1 MTESGAMRPS
11 RFLRMLVLPTALAA
25 AVVTSLVAQG
35 PTALPNWAAVE
46 PEALN
51 LYQSL
56 IRFDS
61 TTSERAEAEYL
72 KGVFDQA
79 GIPAQILALDPQRPN
94 VVARLKGN
102 GKKRPLLLMGH
113 LDTVGVD
120 AAKWQ
125 FPPFSATRD
134 GGYVYGRGA
143 IDDKDNL
150 ASAVMAMLLLK
161 RLNVPLDRD
170 VILLAESGEE
180 GQSNLGIG
188 FMMAQHYPEI
198 DAEYCIAEGG
208 DTIREK
214 GAVRYATVQVI
225 EKISRGVEI
234 TAKGVSGHGSV
245 PLTSNPI
252 AHLGNAVGT
261 FVRWQPD
268 VKIDETTGRYFRRLA
283 TVAASPEQAQAYR
296 DIVSPDAKVAA
307 AAADWLWQHEPR
319 HASMARTS
327 VSPNLFAGGY
337 RSNVIP
343 SDATARLDV
352 RMVPSEDPAAL
363 LAQIRTA
370 INDPAVDVQFAG
382 GGGNRPAIAPTRL
395 DGELFTTAEAA
406 AEAIYQ
412 VPTLPSMSTY
422 ATDMWP
428 LRARGVQCIGI
439 GAGVDLEDQSAGYGM
454 HGDQERLRESEFQ
467 RFVRFNWELV
477 SRLARAR

>member
-1 MTESGAMRPS
+1 MRLPS
-11 RFLRMLVLPTALAA
+11 VRALIGLTLLVVLAA
-25 AVVTSLVAQG
+25 AAAPAAQRG
-35 PTALPNWAAVE
+35 ATAPDWAAVE
-46 PEALN
+46 VEALDI
-51 LYQSL
+51 YQSL

-61 TTSERAEAEYL
+61 SVSERAEAEWL
-72 KGVFDQA
+72 KALFDRHGV
-79 GIPAQILALDPQRPN
+79 PAQVFSLDPQRPN

-102 GKKRPLLLMGH
+102 GSKRPLLILGH
-113 LDTVGVD
+113 LDTVTVD
-120 AAKWQ
+120 AAKWT

-134 GGYVYGRGA
+134 GGFVYGRGS

-150 ASAVMAMLLLK
+150 ASAVMTVLLLK

-188 FMMAQHYPEI
+188 HMMAQHYAEI

-214 GAVRYATVQVI
+214 GEVRYATVQVI

-252 AHLGNAVGT
+252 AHLGNAVGKFIT
-261 FVRWQPD
+261 WQPD

-283 TVAASPEQAQAYR
+283 PLASTPDQAKAYR
-296 DIVSPDAKVAA
+296 DVVSPDPKLAA
-307 AAADWLWQHEPR
+307 AAADWLWTHEPR

-327 VSPNLFAGGY
+327 VSPNIFTGGY

-343 SDATARLDV
+343 SDAKARLDV

-363 LAQIRTA
+363 LAQIRKA
-370 INDPAVDVQFAG
+370 VNDPAVDVQFAG
-382 GGGNRPAIAPTRL
+382 GGGTRPVIPPTRL

-406 AEAIYQ
+406 VTAVYA

-477 SRLARAR
+477 TRLVRAR

>member
-1 MTESGAMRPS
+1 MS
-11 RFLRMLVLPTALAA
+11 RR
-25 AVVTSLVAQG
+25 
-35 PTALPNWAAVE
+35 ALPSSLRLIPVALVVAGVVSMAAQPRPAQPDWAAVE
-46 PEALN
+46 PEALGI
-51 LYQSL
+51 YQSL

-61 TTSERAEAEYL
+61 TAAEKPEADWL
-72 KGVFDQA
+72 KALFDRE
-79 GIPAQILALDPQRPN
+79 GIPAQVYALDPQRPN

-102 GKKRPLLLMGH
+102 GTKRPLLILGH
-113 LDTVGVD
+113 LDTVTVD
-120 AAKWQ
+120 ASKWT

-134 GGYVYGRGA
+134 GGFVYGRGA

-150 ASAVMAMLLLK
+150 ASAVMTLILLK

-188 FMMAQHYPEI
+188 HMMAAHYDAI

-214 GAVRYATVQVI
+214 GQVRYATVQVI

-234 TAKGVSGHGSV
+234 TAKGISGHGSV
-245 PLTSNPI
+245 PLTSNAI
-252 AHLGNAVGT
+252 AHLGNAVGK
-261 FVRWQPD
+261 FISWQPD
-268 VKIDETTGRYFRRLA
+268 VKLDETTGRYFRRLA
-283 TVAASPEQAQAYR
+283 TVAASPEQAAAYR
-296 DIVSPDAKVAA
+296 DIVSADPKVAA
-307 AAADWLWQHEPR
+307 AAADWLWRNEPR

-327 VSPNLFAGGY
+327 VSPNIFTGGY

-343 SDATARLDV
+343 SEAKARLDV

-363 LAQIRTA
+363 LAQITKA

-382 GGGNRPAIAPTRL
+382 GAGTRPAIPPTRL

-406 AEAIYQ
+406 NQAIYG

-428 LRARGVQCIGI
+428 LRAKGVQCIGI
-439 GAGVDLEDQSAGYGM
+439 GAGVDLEDQSAGFGM

-477 SRLARAR
+477 SRLVRAR

>member
-1 MTESGAMRPS
+1 MR
-11 RFLRMLVLPTALAA
+11 LRSVAWLLSAA
-25 AVVTSLVAQG
+25 AVVPVGVVTLGAQSR
-35 PTALPNWAAVE
+35 PAQPDWTAIE
-46 PEALN
+46 PEALGI
-51 LYQSL
+51 YQSL

-61 TTSERAEAEYL
+61 SAAEKPEADWL
-72 KGVFDQA
+72 KQLFDGA
-79 GIPAQILALDPQRPN
+79 GIPAQVFSLDPQRPN

-102 GKKRPLLLMGH
+102 GTRRPLLILGH
-113 LDTVGVD
+113 LDTVTVD
-120 AAKWQ
+120 ASKWT

-134 GGYVYGRGA
+134 GGFVYGRGA

-150 ASAVMAMLLLK
+150 AAAVMTMLLLK

-188 FMMAQHYPEI
+188 HMMAEHYAEI

-234 TAKGVSGHGSV
+234 TATGISGHGSV

-252 AHLGNAVGT
+252 AHLGNAVGKFIT
-261 FVRWQPD
+261 WQPD

-283 TVAASPEQAQAYR
+283 TVASSPEQAKAYR
-296 DIVSPDAKVAA
+296 EVVSSDSTVAA
-307 AAADWLWQHEPR
+307 AAADWLWTHEPR

-327 VSPNLFAGGY
+327 VSPNIFTGGY

-343 SDATARLDV
+343 SEAKARLDV
-352 RMVPSEDPAAL
+352 RMVPSEAPDAL
-363 LAQIRTA
+363 LAQIRKA
-370 INDPAVDVQFAG
+370 INDQAVDVQFAAG
-382 GGGNRPAIAPTRL
+382 GGTRPAIPPTRL

-406 AEAIYQ
+406 VSAIYD

-428 LRARGVQCIGI
+428 LRARGMQCIGI

-454 HGDQERLRESEFQ
+454 HADQERLRESEFQ
-467 RFVRFNWELV
+467 RFVRFNWDLV
-477 SRLARAR
+477 TRLVRAR

>member
-1 MTESGAMRPS
+1 MARG
-11 RFLRMLVLPTALAA
+11 LVLLVAA
-25 AVVTSLVAQG
+25 AVALAVDAIGLGAQG
-35 PTALPNWAAVE
+35 RPAGPDWPAVE
-46 PEALN
+46 PEALRI
-51 LYQSL
+51 YQSL

-61 TTSERAEAEYL
+61 SVTEKAEADWL
-72 KGVFDQA
+72 KALFDTE
-79 GIPAQILALDPQRPN
+79 GIPAEVFALDPQRPN
-94 VVARLKGN
+94 VVARLKGT
-102 GKKRPLLLMGH
+102 GAKRPLLILGH
-113 LDTVGVD
+113 LDTVTVD
-120 AAKWQ
+120 ASKWT

-134 GGYVYGRGA
+134 GGFVYGRGA

-150 ASAVMAMLLLK
+150 VSAVVTMLLLK
-161 RLNVPLDRD
+161 RLRVPLERD

-188 FMMAQHYPEI
+188 HMIAEHYDRI

-214 GAVRYATVQVI
+214 GEVRYATVQVI
-225 EKISRGVEI
+225 EKISRGVEL

-245 PLTSNPI
+245 PLTSNAI
-252 AHLGNAVGT
+252 AHLGSAVGT
-261 FVRWQPD
+261 FARWQPD

-283 TVAASPEQAQAYR
+283 PLAATPEQAKAYR
-296 DIVSPDAKVAA
+296 DVISSDPTVAA

-327 VSPNLFAGGY
+327 VSPTLVSGGF

-343 SDATARLDV
+343 SDARARLDV
-352 RMVPSEDPAAL
+352 RMVPSEDPEAL

-370 INDPAVDVQFAG
+370 VNDPAVDVRFAG
-382 GGGNRPAIAPTRL
+382 GGSPRPAIPPTRL
-395 DGELFTTAEAA
+395 DGELFAA
-406 AEAIYQ
+406 AEAAVDAVYA

-428 LRARGVQCIGI
+428 LRARGVQCLGI

-454 HGDQERLRESEFQ
+454 HGDQERLREAEFQ

-477 SRLARAR
+477 TRLARAR

>member
-1 MTESGAMRPS
+1 MRSHRFS
-11 RFLRMLVLPTALAA
+11 RALLPAVLVLAA
-25 AVVTSLVAQG
+25 ASPGAQ
-35 PTALPNWAAVE
+35 PRAAVPDWTAVE
-46 PEALN
+46 PEALGI
-51 LYQSL
+51 YQSL

-61 TTSERAEAEYL
+61 TAAERPEAEWL
-72 KGVFDQA
+72 KALFDRE
-79 GIPAQILALDPQRPN
+79 GIPATIHALDPQRPN
-94 VVARLKGN
+94 VVARLAGS
-102 GKKRPLLLMGH
+102 GAKRPLLLMGH
-113 LDTVGVD
+113 LDTVTVD
-120 AAKWQ
+120 ASKWR

-134 GGYVYGRGA
+134 GGFVYGRGA

-150 ASAVMAMLLLK
+150 AAAVMTVVLLK
-161 RLNVPLDRD
+161 RLQVPLDRD

-188 FMMAQHYPEI
+188 HMMAQHYGDI

-214 GAVRYATVQVI
+214 GEVRYAAVQVI
-225 EKISRGVEI
+225 EKISRGVEL
-234 TAKGVSGHGSV
+234 TATGTSGHGSV
-245 PLTSNPI
+245 PLTSNAI
-252 AHLGNAVGT
+252 AHLGNAVGKFIT
-261 FVRWQPD
+261 WQPD

-283 TVAASPEQAQAYR
+283 GLAASPEQARAYR
-296 DIVSPDAKVAA
+296 DVVSADPKVAT
-307 AAADWLWQHEPR
+307 AAADWLWQNEPR

-327 VSPNLFAGGY
+327 VSPNIFTGGY

-343 SDATARLDV
+343 SSATARLDV
-352 RMVPSEDPAAL
+352 RMVPSEDPQAL
-363 LAQIRTA
+363 LEQIRKA
-370 INDPAVDVQFAG
+370 VNDPGVEVRFAG
-382 GGGNRPAIAPTRL
+382 GGGTRPDIPPTRL
-395 DGELFTTAEAA
+395 DGELFTAAEAA
-406 AEAIYQ
+406 VDAAYH

-477 SRLARAR
+477 TRLARAK

>member
-1 MTESGAMRPS
+1 MTRLFV
-11 RFLRMLVLPTALAA
+11 R
-25 AVVTSLVAQG
+25 LVA
-35 PTALPNWAAVE
+35 TAGLVAGAVIALGAQPRSAAPDWTTVE
-46 PEALN
+46 PEALSI
-51 LYQSL
+51 YQSL
-56 IRFDS
+56 VRFDS
-61 TTSERAEAEYL
+61 SVSEKAEAEWL
-72 KGVFDQA
+72 KALFDKE
-79 GIPAQILALDPQRPN
+79 GIPAQVFALDPQRPN
-94 VVARLKGN
+94 VVARLKGS
-102 GKKRPLLLMGH
+102 GAKKPLLILGH
-113 LDTVGVD
+113 LDTVTVD
-120 AAKWQ
+120 ASKWSV
-125 FPPFSATRD
+125 PPFSATRQD
-134 GGYVYGRGA
+134 GFVYGRGT

-150 ASAVMAMLLLK
+150 ASAIMTLLLLK

-188 FMMAQHYPEI
+188 HMMAEHYDQI

-225 EKISRGVEI
+225 EKISRGVEL

-245 PLTSNPI
+245 PLTSNAI
-252 AHLGNAVGT
+252 AHLGNAVGK
-261 FVRWQPD
+261 FVTWQPD
-268 VKIDETTGRYFRRLA
+268 VKLDETTGRYFRRLA
-283 TVAASPEQAQAYR
+283 PLAATPEQAKAYR
-296 DIVSPDAKVAA
+296 DIVSSDPKVAA

-327 VSPNLFAGGY
+327 VSPTLFSGGF

-343 SDATARLDV
+343 SDAKARLDV

-363 LAQIRTA
+363 LTQIRKA
-370 INDPAVDVQFAG
+370 VNDPNVDVSFAPG
-382 GGGNRPAIAPTRL
+382 GGTRPVIPPTRL
-395 DGELFTTAEAA
+395 DGELFTAAEAA
-406 AEAIYQ
+406 NTAVYH

-428 LRARGVQCIGI
+428 LRAKGVQCIGI

-467 RFVRFNWELV
+467 RFVRFNWDLV
-477 SRLARAR
+477 TRLVRAR

>member
-1 MTESGAMRPS
+1 MRRTTS
-11 RFLRMLVLPTALAA
+11 LSWLLFTAALVAA
-25 AVVTSLVAQG
+25 AVSLAAQ
-35 PTALPNWAAVE
+35 PRASSPDWTAVE
-46 PEALN
+46 PEALDI
-51 LYQSL
+51 YQSL

-61 TTSERAEAEYL
+61 TTSERPEAEYL

-79 GIPAQILALDPQRPN
+79 GIPAKILALDPQRPN
-94 VVARLKGN
+94 VVARLEGN
-102 GKKRPLLLMGH
+102 GTKRPLLLLGH
-113 LDTVGVD
+113 LDTVSVD
-120 AAKWQ
+120 ASKWT

-188 FMMAQHYPEI
+188 FMMAQHYADI
-198 DAEYCIAEGG
+198 DAEFCIAEGG

-214 GAVRYATVQVI
+214 GEVRYATVQVI
-225 EKISRGVEI
+225 EKISRGVEL
-234 TAKGVSGHGSV
+234 TAKGISGHGSV

-252 AHLGNAVGT
+252 AHLGNAVGKFT
-261 FVRWQPD
+261 SWQPD

-283 TVAASPEQAQAYR
+283 TVASSPEQAKAYR
-296 DIVSPDAKVAA
+296 DVVSPDPRVAA

-327 VSPNLFAGGY
+327 VSPNIFAGGY

-363 LAQIRTA
+363 LAQIAKA

-382 GGGNRPAIAPTRL
+382 GGGIRPVIPPTRL
-395 DGELFTTAEAA
+395 DSELFTTAEAA
-406 AEAIYQ
+406 NQATYR

-428 LRARGVQCIGI
+428 LRARGMQCIGI

-477 SRLARAR
+477 SRLVRAR